1 MNGKPAADLVN
12 QMLALNE
19 RLLAAYLAELRSE
32 NWRARRKAV
41 RGLANLGAVAKE
53 AIPALRETAEKDSDR
68 RVREAARVAL
78 ERLEPDEA
86 ASVPPTA
93 RG

>member
-1 MNGKPAADLVN
+1 MKGQPASDLVN

-32 NWRARRKAV
+32 NWRARRKAA
-41 RGLANLGAVAKE
+41 RGLANLGTVATK
-53 AIPALRETAEKDSDR
+53 AIPALREMAEKDSDR

-86 ASVPPTA
+86 AGVPRAA